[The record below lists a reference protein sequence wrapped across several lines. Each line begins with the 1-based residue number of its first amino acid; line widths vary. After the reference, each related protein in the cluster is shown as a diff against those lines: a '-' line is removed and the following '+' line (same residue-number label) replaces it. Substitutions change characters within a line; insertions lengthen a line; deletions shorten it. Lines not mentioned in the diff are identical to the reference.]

1 MSKSQDEV
9 SSFASCRH
17 LRTMSAQRF
26 QLFIPAASSR
36 PSSKVTNTVCIKCY
50 PGSETVLTVDRE
62 TVIPVQPERSH
73 ASEQDTAEERTEA
86 AQPER
91 QSSGETNIWTN
102 SDSFQ
107 PAGILNKQ
115 ATKGAFSLQNI
126 LSTQQSSKFRRTQPP
141 SNLPVDDPVEMG
153 LINPHVAA
161 SIFDG

>member
-1 MSKSQDEV
+1 
-9 SSFASCRH
+9 
-17 LRTMSAQRF
+17 MSAQRF

-36 PSSKVTNTVCIKCY
+36 PSSEVTSTVRIKCY
-50 PGSETVLTVDRE
+50 SGSETVLTVNRE
-62 TVIPVQPERSH
+62 TVIPVQPEKSR
-73 ASEQDTAEERTEA
+73 ASEKDTAEERIEA

-91 QSSGETNIWTN
+91 QSSGDTNIWTN

-126 LSTQQSSKFRRTQPP
+126 LSTQQSSKLRHPQLP
-141 SNLPVDDPVEMG
+141 SNLPADDPVEMG